1 MLEYS
6 RGEGGPAVVGGQ
18 LGTELGK
25 VVGTLLEKDGLG
37 DGGN

>member
-6 RGEGGPAVVGGQ
+6 GGEGGPVVGGQ
-18 LGTELGK
+18 LIGTELGK
-25 VVGTLLEKDGLG
+25 VVGAQLEKDGLG